1 MSNYEGWTL
10 KEVKEA
16 IQPGS
21 APTLYTVATDIGNT
35 YRALGTLLEDM
46 PAEVRKVVG
55 PSWAGPASE
64 AFTKF
69 LGSVYPVIEE
79 LRTSI
84 ANDEQE
90 LANGGAALAA
100 AQSAVAT
107 YVEHDVWVQS
117 TIASFKGT
125 ADYDAVRQSI
135 QVPFDAAV
143 RQVLLNLANEYR
155 RVTGALKPIPEAVL
169 KKPGGGSGSGGGG
182 GDEDEET
189 GGGGGDED
197 EETGGGGGDED
208 EETGGGGGD
217 EDEETES
224 GGGSGSGG
232 GGEDEETE
240 SGGGGPG
247 SGGEEEGSG
256 SGSGS
261 GGGGSGSGGEEEG
274 TGGGDPGSG
283 GGGPGSPA
291 GSGSRLSDQ
300 NRALPDAPRAKDP
313 NGVAGI
319 DVDGDGVPDLGLDGK
334 PLPDAKLVE
343 LDGLSGVDVDGD
355 GRPDIGIDGEILPSA
370 PIVQGP
376 DGTIGIDVDGDGRPD
391 VGISGQVLPDAPI
404 VVVDGVRG
412 IDVDG
417 DGVPDLGMDRRPLPD
432 ATLITVDG
440 ITGVDVNGDGKPDI
454 GMKGEILKF
463 APMVSAPDGISG
475 VDVNGDGKPD
485 IAALGGLSV
494 SPKRGA
500 EAIPIPQL
508 PVSPQLAPTAP
519 TNLTSAGLGG
529 HVVTY
534 APNPNDQPTV
544 LTSLGAA
551 LAGRGRPA
559 GTDEVPGAGHQ
570 GGSGISPFQSG
581 AHAGFDS
588 RDSRARRWA
597 ALARDDDAWHDDHG
611 ANSVL
616 GRPSYDNDWED

>member
-10 KEVKEA
+10 KEVKAA

-21 APTLYTVATDIGNT
+21 APTFYTVATDIGNT
-35 YRALGTLLEDM
+35 HRALGTLLEDM
-46 PAEVRKVVG
+46 PAEVGKVVG
-55 PSWAGPASE
+55 TTWAGPASE
-64 AFTKF
+64 GFTKF

-79 LRTSI
+79 LRTAI
-84 ANDEQE
+84 ANYEQE

-117 TIASFKGT
+117 TIASFEGT
-125 ADYDAVRQSI
+125 ADYEAVRQAL
-135 QVPFDAAV
+135 QAPFDAAV

-155 RVTGALKPIPEAVL
+155 RVTAALKPIPEALL
-169 KKPGGGSGSGGGG
+169 KEPGGGSGA
-182 GDEDEET
+182 
-189 GGGGGDED
+189 
-197 EETGGGGGDED
+197 
-208 EETGGGGGD
+208 
-217 EDEETES
+217 
-224 GGGSGSGG
+224 GG
-232 GGEDEETE
+232 GGEDEE
-240 SGGGGPG
+240 SGGGGSGSDDDEEDSGGGAEKEEEEGGGGGGSGPG
-247 SGGEEEGSG
+247 GDEEETGGEEE
-256 SGSGS
+256 GS
-261 GGGGSGSGGEEEG
+261 GGGGSGSGGDEEGSGGGGSDSGGEEEE

-283 GGGPGSPA
+283 DGGPGSPA
-291 GSGSRLSDQ
+291 GSGGRLSDQ
-300 NRALPDAPRAKDP
+300 NRALPDAPRVKDK

-343 LDGLSGVDVDGD
+343 LDGRSGVDVDGD

-370 PIVQGP
+370 PVVQGP

-404 VVVDGVRG
+404 VVSDGVRG
-412 IDVDG
+412 VDVDG
-417 DGVPDLGMDRRPLPD
+417 DGLPDLGMDRRPLPD
-432 ATLITVDG
+432 ATLVTVDG

-463 APMVSAPDGISG
+463 APMVSTPDGISG

-494 SPKRGA
+494 EPKRGA
-500 EAIPIPQL
+500 EAITLPELPIAPQSNTT
-508 PVSPQLAPTAP
+508 VP

-534 APNPNDQPTV
+534 TPDPGDSPTV
-544 LTSLGAA
+544 LTSLGSA
-551 LAGRGRPA
+551 LAGRGRPVGA
-559 GTDEVPGAGHQ
+559 DEAPGPSHQ
-570 GGSGISPFQSG
+570 GGPGGQLLSTASTGGFQG
-581 AHAGFDS
+581 
-588 RDSRARRWA
+588 RDGRARRWA
-597 ALARDDDAWHDDHG
+597 TLARDDDAWHDDHG